1 MKTYAEK
8 ITPNV
13 SDTWRADEIYIKI
26 RGDRKYLF
34 AMMDD
39 ETRFW
44 IAQEIAETKDKHDAR
59 MLFMR
64 AKRLMGK
71 PTVTY
76 NYNSPIN
83 LPKEQWVVLFDN
95 ISRRDFL
102 TNQEANI
109 LLLIVALVS
118 IVIITKILKTKTKKA
133 LVGLLLTLAPV
144 TWVIENFKEFVVLG
158 WFSFFVVIC
167 IVIEILL
174 SIGVIAFIIHFYKEI
189 PNQDNVLP

>member
-83 LPKEQWVVLFDN
+83 LPKEQWAVLFDN

-133 LVGLLLTLAPV
+133 LVGLL
-144 TWVIENFKEFVVLG
+144 
-158 WFSFFVVIC
+158 
-167 IVIEILL
+167 
-174 SIGVIAFIIHFYKEI
+174 
-189 PNQDNVLP
+189 